1 MKYLSHRRN
10 ELSALTVELR
20 LDFTDDMPELKL
32 GEPARIIDCGPAGNI
47 ELHTSH
53 QVNVARRAARV
64 DEYINN
70 LKTYAEA
77 PKLARQ
83 IIQRAIAK
91 KAQIT
96 TKLGDLPPLP
106 YERN

>member
-1 MKYLSHRRN
+1 M
-10 ELSALTVELR
+10 
-20 LDFTDDMPELKL
+20 
-32 GEPARIIDCGPAGNI
+32 
-47 ELHTSH
+47 
-53 QVNVARRAARV
+53 